1 MKTLRIYFFFILL
14 FNLSSK
20 SFSTQFKSC
29 LPYYETTLM
38 NKLLRLIKQQPTS
51 SKTYLL
57 SQVLDNQQQQTESFY
72 KGFLDD
78 YRKFENSSSLKESI
92 SAVEQLVPVITE
104 TTLKIQKLQ
113 SSLTPNASS
122 KSQQELSENINVL
135 KITYDGLTFKRK
147 SLIHA
152 IEESHLFF
160 RKYESTAVEIN
171 NFKNSLDLFIY
182 SLKNSNSSMILD
194 PSLITLGLQT
204 AKTQQEIIDQQ
215 LSFLSK
221 LKKQHNEYLNKAIV
235 MNSVTVPKLEQILI
249 EVDNEHPEFNLGFF
263 EAYFTNKQQ
272 VKKQQTQSKSNSELN
287 EFMERLKI
295 ISEGDEHVAK
305 IQKEFQDLFFV
316 EKTRQ
321 DRRSNSHTRISIDKA
336 LAILSM
342 VSNKVPLIPKNF
354 SYLEQRDYNLPIT
367 LNFTLPRTIKT
378 DSNPEN
384 LFFYFP
390 QNDYKPPKVRA
401 FYFKHEHLKLED
413 LNVFLNNAFTLM
425 MLTEKTY
432 SYGQSP
438 VVDEFFNFIVVSLQ
452 SFKQQTEEQ
461 IKTEIKKNKL
471 NHLYTAATDPGTNVV
486 FSLKKRLLAI
496 DLIISELPAV
506 KEAHL
511 NAVINFFALKRS
523 VNVSFEKNNRYFL
536 TLDPDDTF

>member
-1 MKTLRIYFFFILL
+1 
-14 FNLSSK
+14 
-20 SFSTQFKSC
+20 
-29 LPYYETTLM
+29 M
-38 NKLLRLIKQQPTS
+38 NKLLHLIKQQPTS

-57 SQVLDNQQQQTESFY
+57 SQVLDNHQQQAESFY

-78 YRKFENSSSLKESI
+78 YRKIENSSSLKESI

-122 KSQQELSENINVL
+122 KSQQELSESINVL

-160 RKYESTAVEIN
+160 RKFESTAEEIN
-171 NFKNSLDLFIY
+171 NFKNSLDLFIN

-287 EFMERLKI
+287 AFMERLKI

-354 SYLEQRDYNLPIT
+354 WYLEQRGNNLQEIT

-390 QNDYKPPKVRA
+390 QNDYTPPKVRA
-401 FYFKHEHLKLED
+401 FGFKHEHLKLED

-438 VVDEFFNFIVVSLQ
+438 VVEEFFNFIVVSLQ